1 MRVPIEERQSAL
13 VLESFC
19 IKERNVAEI
28 DVVKQ
33 TLLDSLHKGQTYPS
47 SFLLV
52 FFFNELVTSINSV
65 RTFGISAC
73 YFIGELGVRVKPA
86 KEKR

>member
-33 TLLDSLHKGQTYPS
+33 TLLDSLHKGQTYPVFIS
-47 SFLLV
+47 ICV
-52 FFFNELVTSINSV
+52 FF
-65 RTFGISAC
+65 
-73 YFIGELGVRVKPA
+73 
-86 KEKR
+86 

>member
-33 TLLDSLHKGQTYPS
+33 TLLDSLHKGQTYPVFIS
-47 SFLLV
+47 ICV
-52 FFFNELVTSINSV
+52 FFLTN
-65 RTFGISAC
+65 G
-73 YFIGELGVRVKPA
+73 
-86 KEKR
+86 

>member
-52 FFFNELVTSINSV
+52 FFLTN
-65 RTFGISAC
+65 G
-73 YFIGELGVRVKPA
+73 
-86 KEKR
+86 

>member
-47 SFLLV
+47 SFLFV
-52 FFFNELVTSINSV
+52 FFLTN
-65 RTFGISAC
+65 G
-73 YFIGELGVRVKPA
+73 
-86 KEKR
+86 

>member
-28 DVVKQ
+28 AGVKQ
-33 TLLDSLHKGQTYPS
+33 TLLDSLYKGETYPS
-47 SFLLV
+47 SFLFMLI
-52 FFFNELVTSINSV
+52 FFNEWVTSINSV
-65 RTFGISAC
+65 RTFDISAF
-73 YFIGELGVRVKPA
+73 YFIGVLA
-86 KEKR
+86 FL